1 MLRVVTFPCSL
12 IAPMPHTHLHLHVFR
27 TRKAK
32 DRSLEAKKNNALS
45 EIWENLRDK
54 IILFFAYEGKD
65 KR

>member
-1 MLRVVTFPCSL
+1 
-12 IAPMPHTHLHLHVFR
+12 MPHTHLHLHVFR